1 MRTDW
6 AYRLGWAVACR
17 VPAPLVRPVL
27 DGIADQIWRR
37 HGKGVRRLE
46 ANLARAVPSGT
57 ALDPDAMRA
66 LSRRAMRSYLRYWGE
81 VFRLSRWSAR
91 DILNGV
97 ETENFHYLRDA
108 HAAGRGVVGA
118 LPHMGNWELAG
129 AWSCTMGIP
138 LTAVAERLEPESL
151 YREFVAFREGLGME
165 ILPITGGEPTMP
177 TLTKRLR
184 AGGFVCLLADRDL
197 SRNGVEVELLGSKA
211 RFPRGPALL
220 AQRTGALLVPIT
232 SVYDGG
238 LMRLRLHEP
247 VPVDDGPDGIGR
259 MTQRVADVFGAAIR
273 EHPQDWHMLQR
284 VFVEDLEPR
293 P

>member
-6 AYRLGWAVACR
+6 AYRLGWTVACR

-27 DGIADQIWRR
+27 DGISDAIWRR
-37 HGKGVRRLE
+37 RGKGVRRLE
-46 ANLARAVPSGT
+46 SNLARAVPPRT
-57 ALDPDAMRA
+57 ALDPDAMRT

-81 VFRLSRWSAR
+81 VFRLSRWSR
-91 DILNGV
+91 SDILAGV

-108 HAAGRGVVGA
+108 HEAGRGVVGA

-129 AWSCTMGIP
+129 AWSCSMGIS

-151 YREFVAFREGLGME
+151 YRDFVAFREGLGME

-177 TLTKRLR
+177 ILTERLE

-197 SRNGVEVELLGSKA
+197 SRSGVEVELLGSKA
-211 RFPRGPALL
+211 RFPSGPARL
-220 AQRTGALLVPIT
+220 AARTGSLLIPIT
-232 SVYDGG
+232 SSYDGR

-247 VPVDDGPDGIGR
+247 VPVDDRPDGIAR
-259 MTQRVADVFGAAIR
+259 MTQRVADVFGAAITAD
-273 EHPQDWHMLQR
+273 PQDWHMLQR
-284 VFVEDLEPR
+284 VFVEDLD
-293 P
+293 